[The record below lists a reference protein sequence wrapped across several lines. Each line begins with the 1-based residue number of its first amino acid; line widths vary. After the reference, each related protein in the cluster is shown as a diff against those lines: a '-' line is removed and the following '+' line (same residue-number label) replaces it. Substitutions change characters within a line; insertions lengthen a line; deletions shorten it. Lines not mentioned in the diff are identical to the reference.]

1 MTGVIY
7 ARYSSDNQREES
19 IEGQIRENTAFA
31 EKNGIVI
38 VGHYI
43 DRAYSAKTDNR
54 PEFQRMI
61 HDSAKKTF
69 DVVIVWKLDRFSRN
83 RYDSAKYKAALKKN
97 DVRVVSAT
105 EAISE
110 GAEGIIL
117 ESVLEGVAEYYSADL
132 AEKVTRGLTENALKC
147 RFNGGN
153 GLHYGYTVDEEK
165 HFQIDP
171 LKAPIVAEIFERY
184 AHGESIIDI
193 VRSLNARGLK
203 TQKGAEFNH
212 GTLNR
217 MFTNKSYMGVYH
229 YNGIEIP
236 GGVPAIVSAETFEVV
251 QQRMAKNKRAA
262 AKNKAKEKYILTTK
276 LFCGK
281 CHTMMV
287 ADSAQKKN
295 GNTYRYYKCASAKR
309 HECDKKAVRKEW
321 IEELVL
327 NKVIKVLFDDEAL
340 DKIADEIV
348 ALLDEDNKVI
358 PLLESQL
365 KEVRKSIYNV
375 MKAIEAGIITRSTKA
390 KLEQLEAE
398 EEQIEE
404 NILKEQTSTPKLTK
418 EQILFVL
425 DKFRKLDLTLERNR
439 ERLIDSLVKCVLLYD
454 DKLVITL
461 NYKNEP
467 ITVPTTDELDE
478 VEKISDIEAFASPQN
493 EALLLECFFH
503 SVAARTLIEHSAHCK
518 FCKTNI
524 CNAY

>member
-31 EKNGIVI
+31 EKNGITI

-43 DRAYSAKTDNR
+43 DRAFSAKTDNR

-61 HDSAKKTF
+61 RDSAKKTF

-97 DVRVVSAT
+97 NVRVVSAT

-117 ESVLEGVAEYYSADL
+117 ESALEGMAEYYSADL

-153 GLHYGYTVDEEK
+153 GLPYGYTVDEEK

-184 AHGESIIDI
+184 AHGESIAEI
-193 VRSLNARGLK
+193 VHSLNARGLK
-203 TQKGAEFNH
+203 TQKGKSFNH

-217 MFTNKSYMGVYH
+217 MLGNKSYMGMYH

-236 GGVPAIVSAETFEVV
+236 GGVPSIVSEETFKVV
-251 QQRMAKNKRAA
+251 ERRMAQNKHAS
-262 AKNKAKEKYILTTK
+262 AKNKAEEKYVLTTK

-281 CHTMMV
+281 CHSMMV
-287 ADSAQKKN
+287 GDSAQKKN
-295 GNTYRYYKCASAKR
+295 GNIYRYYKCASAKR

-321 IEELVL
+321 IEDLVL

-340 DKIADEIV
+340 DKIADKIV

-358 PLLESQL
+358 PLLEAQL
-365 KEVRKSIYNV
+365 KEVRKSIDNV

-390 KLEQLEAE
+390 KLEELEAE
-398 EEQIEE
+398 EEQIEL
-404 NILKEQTSTPKLTK
+404 NILKEQTSSPKLTK
-418 EQILFVL
+418 EQILFAL
-425 DKFRKLDLTLERNR
+425 DKCRKLDLTIEANK

-454 DKLVITL
+454 DKLVITF
-461 NYKNEP
+461 NFKNEP
-467 ITVPTTDELDE
+467 VTVPTSEEFDAI
-478 VEKISDIEAFASPQN
+478 EKSSDIEAFASPQN
-493 EALLLECFFH
+493 EAPRMRCFFRFAMARGLMNF
-503 SVAARTLIEHSAHCK
+503 AAITTHILSS
-518 FCKTNI
+518 
-524 CNAY
+524 